1 MKDDPEQLDLFEWS
15 GVQVSATADKA
26 EVLNGMYNERATGRF
41 VSFVLGR
48 RHYEIPAKGC
58 GLNRE
63 WQIRTKRE
71 RSI

>member
-1 MKDDPEQLDLFEWS
+1 MKHLEQMDLFDVMDNRIEPPPR
-15 GVQVSATADKA
+15 
-26 EVLNGMYNERATGRF
+26 VLNGMYYEQVTGNY
-41 VSFVLGR
+41 VSFVCGR

-63 WQIRTKRE
+63 WQERTKRE